1 MNRMKL
7 NGAKIIIECLLEQGV
22 QTIFGYPGGQVID
35 LYDALYAY
43 SDRIRH
49 ILTSHEQGASHA
61 ADGYARISG
70 RVGVCFATS
79 GPGATNLVTGLAT
92 AFMDSVPVVAI
103 TGNVSSALL
112 GKDSFQE
119 VDIFGVTMPITK
131 HNFIVRD
138 VEELASTIRKAF
150 RIAASGRPGPVLVDV
165 LKDVQQAVTE
175 FTPEKPAPI
184 MPNIDGISAED
195 LDNAVQMI
203 DEAKRP
209 VIFAG
214 GGVIRA
220 DAAPELYRFAARTG
234 APVSLSLMGLGAYPA
249 NKRQYMGML
258 GMHGTKTSA
267 AAVSHADLLI
277 VCGARFSDRV
287 IMKASTFAPQLRV
300 LHLDI
305 DHAEINKN
313 ILTHASVCGDI
324 KAILGKLGERVEV
337 RHRGEWIAQI
347 NEWKEQEPTPIPGK
361 LTPQLLIDTVQAAV
375 PEDTIIATDVGQ
387 HQMWTAQ
394 RYRFNHP
401 RTLATSG
408 GLGTMGYG
416 LGAAIGAQM
425 AEPGKRVVLFT
436 GDGSFHMNFNE
447 LATVSTH
454 NLPIIIII
462 MNNGVLGMVRQW
474 QKVLYEQ
481 HYSQTTTHRKTDYV
495 KLADAFGIQGFK
507 ISRKEDLA
515 DTIQKAVALNRPVV
529 IDVRINKDENVLP
542 MVTPGR
548 SYNDQITMIDPQGGA
563 K

>member
-1 MNRMKL
+1 MRL
-7 NGAKIIIECLLEQGV
+7 TGAKIIAECLLEQGV
-22 QTIFGYPGGQVID
+22 DTVFGYPGGQIID
-35 LYDALYAY
+35 VYDALYAY
-43 SDRIRH
+43 KDRIHH

-61 ADGYARISG
+61 ADGYARVSG
-70 RVGVCFATS
+70 RVGVVIATS

-92 AFMDSVPVVAI
+92 AFMDSVPMVAI
-103 TGNVSSALL
+103 TGNVSSTLL

-131 HNFIVRD
+131 HNFIVRNVD
-138 VEELASTIRKAF
+138 ELAATIRRAF

-165 LKDVQQAVTE
+165 LKDVQQALCD
-175 FTPEKPAPI
+175 FTPEVPAPI
-184 MPNIDGISAED
+184 EPVTDKITEED
-195 LDNAVQMI
+195 LENAVRMI
-203 DEAKRP
+203 DDAKRP
-209 VIFAG
+209 IIFAG

-220 DAAPELYRFAARTG
+220 NASAELYRFAARTG

-249 NKRQYMGML
+249 SKRQYMGML

-267 AAVSHADLLI
+267 TAVSHADLLI

-305 DHAEINKN
+305 DDAEINKN
-313 ILTHASVCGDI
+313 ILSHASVSGDV
-324 KAILGKLGERVEV
+324 KVILQRLNERIEV
-337 RHRGEWIAQI
+337 RHRGEWITQVC
-347 NEWKEQEPTPIPGK
+347 EWKEQEPTPVPGK
-361 LTPQLLIDTVQAAV
+361 LTPQLLIDAVQAAV
-375 PEDTIIATDVGQ
+375 PDDTIVATDVGQ

-425 AEPGKRVVLFT
+425 AEPGRRVVLFT

-447 LATVSTH
+447 LATVATH
-454 NLPIIIII
+454 RLPIVVVI

-481 HYSQTTTHRKTDYV
+481 RYSQTTTHRRTDYV
-495 KLADAFGIQGFK
+495 KLADAFGIQGFQITK
-507 ISRKEDLA
+507 REELEE
-515 DTIQKAVALNRPVV
+515 TIQKAVALNAPVV
-529 IDVRINKDENVLP
+529 IDVRISRDENVLP

>member
-1 MNRMKL
+1 MKL
-7 NGAKIIIECLLEQGV
+7 NGAKIIMECLLEQGV

-35 LYDALYAY
+35 LYEALYAY
-43 SDRIRH
+43 SDQIRH

-92 AFMDSVPVVAI
+92 AFMDSVPMVAI

-138 VEELASTIRKAF
+138 VEELAPTIRKAF
-150 RIAASGRPGPVLVDV
+150 QIAASGRPGPVLVDV
-165 LKDVQQAVTE
+165 LKDVQQAVIE

-184 MPNIDGISAED
+184 LPITSGITEED
-195 LDNAVQMI
+195 LENAVRMI
-203 DEAKRP
+203 NDAKRP

-220 DAAPELYRFAARTG
+220 NAAQELYRFASRTG

-249 NKRQYMGML
+249 NKRLYMGML

-267 AAVSHADLLI
+267 TAVSQADLLI

-305 DHAEINKN
+305 DEAEINKN
-313 ILTHASVCGDI
+313 ILSHASVRGDV
-324 KAILGKLGERVEV
+324 KVILSKLSERVEV
-337 RHRGEWIAQI
+337 RHRGDWIAQI

-375 PEDTIIATDVGQ
+375 PEDTLIATDVGQ

-401 RTLATSG
+401 RTFATSG

-447 LATVSTH
+447 LATVATN

-474 QKVLYEQ
+474 QKVLYDQ

-507 ISRKEDLA
+507 VSRKEDLA
-515 DTIQKAVALNRPVV
+515 ETIQKAVAMKRPVV
-529 IDVRINKDENVLP
+529 IDVRISKDENVLP

-563 K
+563 Q